1 MILEMES
8 INLSLREIEERIEND
23 AQEDRSIAYDIAT
36 VDAPK
41 LCKALRIALRYL
53 QAREIREIAATL
65 ETP

>member
-1 MILEMES
+1 MILEIES
-8 INLSLREIEERIEND
+8 INLSLCEIEERLE
-23 AQEDRSIAYDIAT
+23 AIADGAKEFLPHVGAT
-36 VDAPK
+36 DAPK

>member
-1 MILEMES
+1 MILELES
-8 INLSLREIEERIEND
+8 INLSLRAIEERLEAIPDGD
-23 AQEDRSIAYDIAT
+23 ADSLMHVGT

-41 LCKALRIALRYL
+41 LCQSLRIALRYL